1 MKNSILSLEGVEVLS
16 KKQQKNIFG
25 GKAIA
30 TVCKATCGDDSVITV
45 SACSDA
51 SLGCSS
57 SGGAKT
63 DGCTCGH
70 KGPFDPP
77 N

>member
-30 TVCKATCGDDSVITV
+30 TV